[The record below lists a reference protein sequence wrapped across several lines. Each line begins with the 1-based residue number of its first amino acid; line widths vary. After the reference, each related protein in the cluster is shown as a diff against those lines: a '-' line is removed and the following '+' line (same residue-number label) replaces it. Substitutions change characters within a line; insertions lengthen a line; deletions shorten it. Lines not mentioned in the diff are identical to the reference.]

1 MGIDVRM
8 RKLAYVTYRT
18 EKWATIPENATQGL
32 SRYTTSV
39 VVGDRA
45 TGWRGPNPII
55 RSLRAA
61 YFVATDAQDSSGG
74 VEWADG
80 GRASSLR
87 PAPVFSESDINS
99 H

>member
-1 MGIDVRM
+1 MGIDVRT

-61 YFVATDAQDSSGG
+61 YLVATDAQDSPGG